1 MKSQVAI
8 EYMILISV
16 ILLLL
21 APIWLYLMLSRT
33 QIQDD
38 LSISYANDAVN
49 RIKDAA
55 DLVYIQGNPA
65 RVKIS
70 VYIPDNVQA
79 IEFLSNTIIIH
90 LRTSAGVV
98 DIHAESLAQLNGSL
112 PTQSGYYQVLVK
124 AEQGYVNVTV

>member
-1 MKSQVAI
+1 MAI

-21 APIWLYLMLSRT
+21 VPIWLYLMLSRT

-55 DLVYIQGNPA
+55 DLVYIQGSPA

-79 IEFLSNTIIIH
+79 IEFLNNTVIIH
-90 LRTSAGVV
+90 LRTSAGIV
-98 DIHAESLAQLNGSL
+98 DIHAESLARLNGSL
-112 PTQSGYYQVLVK
+112 PIQSGYYYVLVK